1 MSQPLSLE
9 YLTSFHDLIKVHP
22 AVYKYVLEEVHLKAR
37 GSAGGK
43 KRWSQLTED
52 EAIALIDPGD
62 DPNILEEPEKQ
73 NNARFT
79 NASPTGK
86 VLAEDDET
94 ITVEVFPIAE
104 GVFTGTNGIPTLKK
118 FDEFAPYVHWLDGVP
133 ITKGHLWPEEPEV
146 THATYKPGKLNNTGL
161 DPDNRRARAE
171 GRYFK
176 NQITPERLTQIKS
189 GTPHDGSIEYI
200 CGLKEESGEFN
211 GKHYDRIEVG
221 PYYFYNY
228 AEVPR
233 GACTVADGCG
243 IQANAQGCG
252 PFQNARK
259 KKENDFPESDDR
271 LVLEDGKVTKCPKQK
286 NQKDDSMSEELLK
299 PITEKLNA
307 ISEEIEKLKNA
318 KPPEVDLTD
327 IKTEIGDLREKFA
340 NAAKEQDAKKDAD
353 QKAAFGKMLNAASAT
368 EIDTLWPE
376 VRSLSPMEFESWKQ
390 TNAGKLLT
398 EAEKKETKGKK
409 QTNGGDLVEQARA
422 KADATLFKRR

>member
-1 MSQPLSLE
+1 MVSQSLSLE
-9 YLTSFHDLIKVHP
+9 YLTSFHDLIKAHP
-22 AVYKYVLEEVHLKAR
+22 AVYKHVLEEVHLKAR

-73 NNARFT
+73 NNGRFT

-104 GVFTGTNGIPTLKK
+104 GVFTGTNGVPTLKK

-176 NQITPERLTQIKS
+176 NQITPERLAQIKS

-200 CGLKEESGEFN
+200 CSLKDESGEFN
-211 GKHYDRIEVG
+211 GKHYDRVEVG

-228 AEVPR
+228 AEVPH

-252 PFQNARK
+252 PFQNAK
-259 KKENDFPESDDR
+259 KKDDFPKSDDK
-271 LVLEDGKVTKCPKQK
+271 LILDDGKVKKCPKKQK
-286 NQKDDSMSEELLK
+286 NGEDSMSEELLK
-299 PITEKLNA
+299 PILDRLDA
-307 ISEEIEKLKNA
+307 IDKRIEKFENA
-318 KPPEVDLTD
+318 KPPEVDFSP
-327 IKTEIGDLREKFA
+327 INSEIESLKEKFA
-340 NAAKEQDAKKDAD
+340 NAAKEQDAAKDAAD
-353 QKAAFGKMLNAASAT
+353 KTAFKEKFLNAAAAT
-368 EIDTLWPE
+368 EIDTIWPE

-398 EAEKKETKGKK
+398 EAEKKETKGRK
-409 QTNGGDLVEQARA
+409 QTNAASGWDLAAEQA
-422 KADATLFKRR
+422 KVWGY